1 MKIKKGDKVQ
11 VISGKYKGVKSE
23 VLKVFGKT
31 STALVKD
38 VNTVTK
44 HVKKTQNN
52 EGGRFKYDKPILLSK
67 VMLIC
72 PSCSKLTRVGYR
84 VEATKKVRY
93 CKKCN
98 KTI

>member
-1 MKIKKGDKVQ
+1 MKIRKNDKVQ
-11 VISGKYKGVKSE
+11 IIAGKYKGVKSE
-23 VLKVFGKT
+23 VLRVFKKEET
-31 STALVKD
+31 VLVKD

-52 EGGRFKYDKPILLSK
+52 EGGRFKYDKPIDVSK

-72 PSCSKLTRVGYR
+72 PSCSKLTRVGLR
-84 VEATKKVRY
+84 VEGEKKVRF
-93 CKKCN
+93 CKKCD